1 MFLLLEEKLEKLLPL
16 QEPRKPTFQL
26 RDLSKRLSAHAASSE
41 SLVCQ
46 TTNVSEPSQKLTL
59 TLG

>member
-41 SLVCQ
+41 SLVFSKLL
-46 TTNVSEPSQKLTL
+46 TFRRPSTFL
-59 TLG
+59 